1 MRFWYAP
8 AHTYPSSI
16 RRNAP
21 RTHTVTPPASSPSP
35 ATADAGCR
43 VCYAAAGAATRPGLP
58 RDRGCHAT
66 GAATRPPGLL
76 RGCRACYAAAGAATR
91 LPGLLQALDDVVD
104 AGGQR
109 LHVGRVH
116 RGEHADPQ
124 LVAAQLAVRLRVHDP
139 VRPQHRRERRGVH
152 LVIEVDR
159 PHDLGALLRPGHERR
174 RVRGL

>member
-43 VCYAAAGAATRPGLP
+43 VCYAAAGAATRPGLLRDRGCYATGAATRPGLP

-66 GAATRPPGLL
+66 GAATRPGLL
-76 RGCRACYAAAGAATR
+76 RGRRGCYAAAGPATR
-91 LPGLLQALDDVVD
+91 PPGLLQALDDVVD

-109 LHVGRVH
+109 LQVDGDH

-152 LVIEVDR
+152 LV
-159 PHDLGALLRPGHERR
+159 
-174 RVRGL
+174 

>member
-43 VCYAAAGAATRPGLP
+43 VCYAAAGAATR
-58 RDRGCHAT
+58 
-66 GAATRPPGLL
+66 L
-76 RGCRACYAAAGAATR
+76 R
-91 LPGLLQALDDVVD
+91 GLLQALDDVVD

-159 PHDLGALLRPGHERR
+159 PHDLGALLRP
-174 RVRGL
+174 

>member
-43 VCYAAAGAATRPGLP
+43 VCYAAAGAATRPGL
-58 RDRGCHAT
+58 
-66 GAATRPPGLL
+66 L

-124 LVAAQLAVRLRVHDP
+124 L
-139 VRPQHRRERRGVH
+139 
-152 LVIEVDR
+152 
-159 PHDLGALLRPGHERR
+159 
-174 RVRGL
+174 